1 MLDSGYIILILFIGV
16 CLILA
21 FYLGRSPVTKTV
33 QTRITGKRVK
43 YQQTITASGNAY
55 VPIKSEIFTLDT
67 DVTFDVPVSKSLWDK
82 LNAGDQIILNRHLN
96 GEYSFKKRVTG

>member
-1 MLDSGYIILILFIGV
+1 MLDSVYIILVLFIGV
-16 CLILA
+16 CLVLA
-21 FYLGRSPVTKTV
+21 YYLGRSPVTKTV
-33 QTRITGKRVK
+33 ETRITGKRVK

-67 DVTFDVPVSKSLWDK
+67 DVTFDIPVSKSLWDK
-82 LNAGDQIILNRHLN
+82 LNAGDRVVLNLHLN

>member
-1 MLDSGYIILILFIGV
+1 MLDSVYIVLVFFIGG
-16 CLILA
+16 CLVFA

-33 QTRITGKRVK
+33 ETRITGKRVK

-67 DVTFDVPVSKSLWDK
+67 DVTFDIPVSKSLWDK
-82 LNAGDQIILNRHLN
+82 LNSGDKVVLNHHLN